1 MLNHLCHPG
10 APRFF
15 LFTVLLFHIQDEL
28 LEELEEL
35 EQEELARDLLT
46 VGDKEEEPP
55 IELPSVPSTHLPAG
69 PGTQGCSIVF
79 RT

>member
-1 MLNHLCHPG
+1 M
-10 APRFF
+10 
-15 LFTVLLFHIQDEL
+15 
-28 LEELEEL
+28 EELEEL

-55 IELPSVPSTHLPAG
+55 IELPSVPSIHLPAG
-69 PGTQGCSIVF
+69 PGTQGYSIVL

>member
-1 MLNHLCHPG
+1 MLNQLCRPG

-15 LFTVLLFHIQDEL
+15 ILAVLLFHIQDEL
-28 LEELEEL
+28 LEELEGL
-35 EQEELARDLLT
+35 GQEELAQDLLT

-55 IELPSVPSTHLPAG
+55 IELPSVPSPHLPAG
-69 PGTQGCSIVF
+69 PGTQGCSLVL

>member
-1 MLNHLCHPG
+1 M
-10 APRFF
+10 
-15 LFTVLLFHIQDEL
+15 LFHIQDEL

-55 IELPSVPSTHLPAG
+55 IELPSVPSIHLPAG
-69 PGTQGCSIVF
+69 PGTQGYSIVL